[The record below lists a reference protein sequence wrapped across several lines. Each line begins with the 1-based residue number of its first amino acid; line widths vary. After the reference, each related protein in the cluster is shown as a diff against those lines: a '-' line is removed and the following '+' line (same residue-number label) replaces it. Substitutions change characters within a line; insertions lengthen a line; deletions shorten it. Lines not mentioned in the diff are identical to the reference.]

1 MYDAIVVG
9 ARCAGSP
16 TAMLL
21 ARKGYRVLLVD
32 RATFPKDTIST
43 HVVWPTGVARLKRW
57 GLLDRVAASNCPTM
71 RKVTLDVGPFALTGS
86 PPPADGISEFF
97 APRRTVLDTILV
109 EAAVQAGAE
118 LREGCSVE
126 EIMTDDGRVTGIRCR
141 AEGESPLTETASI
154 VIGADGRHSIVAE
167 ALKAPAYNAKPAM
180 ACWYYTYWSGIS
192 AEGPEF
198 YSRPGRAF
206 GLIPTNDGLAC
217 LPVAWTYKEFRQYR
231 SDIEGNYLKTLELA
245 PELYER
251 VHQGKREERF
261 VGTADLPN
269 FFRKPMGPG
278 WALVGDAAYHKDPI
292 TAQGISDAFRGAE
305 ALAEALDAVFSGSET
320 LEAAVERLER
330 KRNEDV
336 MPMYEFTC
344 QWATLDPPPPAMQK
358 LFSAL
363 RGNEAERNRFIG
375 TLAGTVPIQEFF
387 SPQNMQRV
395 ISTGGS

>member
-21 ARKGYRVLLVD
+21 ARKGYRVLIVD

-57 GLLDRVAASNCPTM
+57 GLLERVAASNCPTM
-71 RKVTLDVGPFALTGS
+71 RKLTLDVGPFALTGS
-86 PPPADGISEFF
+86 PPPADGTSEFF

-126 EIMTDDGRVTGIRCR
+126 KIMTDGGRVTGIRCR
-141 AEGESPLTETASI
+141 AEGEAPVTETASI
-154 VIGADGRHSIVAE
+154 VIGADGRHSIVAG
-167 ALKAPAYNAKPAM
+167 AVKASEYNTKPPL

-231 SDIEGNYLKTLELA
+231 ADIEGNYLKTLELA

-251 VHQGKREERF
+251 GRQGKREGRF

-292 TAQGISDAFRGAE
+292 TAQGISDAFREAE
-305 ALAEALDAVFSGSET
+305 ALAEALDAVFSGRET
-320 LEAAVERLER
+320 LEAAVERIER
-330 KRNEDV
+330 KRNEEV

-375 TLAGTVPIQEFF
+375 TLAGTVPIPEFF

-395 ISTGGS
+395 ISTAGS